1 LILDFD
7 KTQQNLKQASIPVS
21 TNEASSIDVA
31 ADDQRS
37 RLVVNLKEAGAFTTR
52 VEGNTFILKI
62 NAVQPVNAV
71 RNATVVRQP
80 QQGVSNIGFQRG
92 AQGEGLVVVD
102 LLGSNTPV
110 DVQQQGSKIV
120 IRTMGNKIPTHL
132 ARRLNTND
140 FATPVA
146 SVDAY
151 NDKGN
156 GVITIQSAGS
166 YEYMAYQAE
175 NKLTISLKRPEDK
188 SLRKLKPKSILGIK
202 FH

>member
-1 LILDFD
+1 M
-7 KTQQNLKQASIPVS
+7 
-21 TNEASSIDVA
+21 
-31 ADDQRS
+31 
-37 RLVVNLKEAGAFTTR
+37 G
-52 VEGNTFILKI
+52 G
-62 NAVQPVNAV
+62 
-71 RNATVVRQP
+71 
-80 QQGVSNIGFQRG
+80 
-92 AQGEGLVVVD
+92 
-102 LLGSNTPV
+102 NTPV

-120 IRTMGNKIPTHL
+120 VRTLGNKIPTHL

-146 SVDAY
+146 SIDAY

-175 NKLTISLKRPEDK
+175 NKLTISLKDQKISHRI
-188 SLRKLKPKSILGIK
+188 KLNHKAILEIK